1 MEGVEGGCGVG
12 YRGMRV
18 WRVGY
23 RGMRVWR
30 VGYRG
35 VEGGI

>member
-23 RGMRVWR
+23 RG
-30 VGYRG
+30 